1 MRRGAG
7 TMLTEKMVSLK
18 KQLVEYSGL
27 IESMVN
33 KSMKGLLSK
42 QKELLVDVIEKD
54 EPKVNEL
61 EVEVD
66 ELCTQLIAQYQPRA
80 KDLRTILMVLKMN
93 NDLERMGDHA
103 VNIAESGLYL
113 IERPQVKPFQDIPA
127 MSEAVMKM
135 LTDSID
141 AFVNEN
147 AQLAKSV
154 CEQDNI
160 VDDFKD
166 KILAE
171 LIDLMK
177 SDPSI
182 TERSLHLLRIS
193 GNLERIADLSTNI
206 GEEVMFMVEGRV
218 IKHHHQEE
226 NQ

>member
-1 MRRGAG
+1 
-7 TMLTEKMVSLK
+7 MLAERLLSLK
-18 KQLVEYSGL
+18 KQLVEYSGV
-27 IESMVN
+27 IESMVG
-33 KSMKGLLSK
+33 KSMKGLLLK
-42 QKELLVDVIEKD
+42 NKAFLVEVIEQD

-66 ELCTQLIAQYQPRA
+66 ELCTNMIAQYQPRA
-80 KDLRTILMVLKMN
+80 KDLRMILMALKMN

-113 IERPQVKPFQDIPA
+113 IERPQVKPFKDIPL
-127 MSEAVMKM
+127 MSEAVMRM
-135 LTDSID
+135 LKDCID
-141 AFVNEN
+141 AFVNGD

-154 CEQDNI
+154 CERDNV

-171 LIDLMK
+171 LVHIMNV
-177 SDPSI
+177 DPSAI
-182 TERSLHLLRIS
+182 ERSLHLLRIS

-218 IKHHHQEE
+218 IKHHHKEE
-226 NQ
+226 NS

>member
-1 MRRGAG
+1 
-7 TMLTEKMVSLK
+7 MLTEKLLYLK
-18 KQLVEYSGL
+18 KQLVQYSSA

-42 QKELLVDVIEKD
+42 DKGLLVEVIEQD

-66 ELCTQLIAQYQPRA
+66 ELCTNMIAQYQPRA
-80 KDLRTILMVLKMN
+80 KDLRTILMAFKMN

-103 VNIAESGLYL
+103 VNIAESALYL
-113 IERPQVKPFQDIPA
+113 IERPQVKPFKDIPA

-135 LTDSID
+135 LKDSID
-141 AFVNEN
+141 SFVNGD
-147 AQLAKSV
+147 AKLAKSV
-154 CEQDNI
+154 CERDNI

-171 LIDLMK
+171 LIQIMNL
-177 SDPSI
+177 DPSTI
-182 TERSLHLLRIS
+182 ERSLHLLRIS

-218 IKHHHQEE
+218 IKHHHEE
-226 NQ
+226 EAR